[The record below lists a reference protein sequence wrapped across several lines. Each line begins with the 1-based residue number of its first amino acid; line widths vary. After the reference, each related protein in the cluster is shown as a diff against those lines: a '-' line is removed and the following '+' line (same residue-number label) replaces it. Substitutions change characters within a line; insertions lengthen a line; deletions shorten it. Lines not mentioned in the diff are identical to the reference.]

1 MAEIE
6 TKSQVTETTE
16 LTPEVRD
23 GIAKAISNW
32 IDDNSKEFEHIKS
45 IRKGLVGNEAI
56 RRDSID
62 LLLKKSRYAQI
73 FFNTKYHNGKIDIE
87 HNLKDGFLGE
97 VLQGV
102 MQDLD
107 CQKKGETVHDAIN
120 RYCDSINIE
129 ELKDCKTQIQNSL
142 GIAKNERNKT
152 GSHPNKGT
160 GMPATDDDWRETW
173 RKHIVVLLIIG
184 FVEYHKE
191 KQNREIVGE
200 RKIEDIIK
208 DCLSKWYD
216 EPDHQS
222 FNGVYPDFKKEFID
236 KKKNQIIQEII
247 PILNKK
253 SMHRPLHSIISSL
266 NEKQELVT
274 AEGFPDMGKF
284 AKELLYYTNCS
295 IYSNVYGG
303 CAVENSSFD
312 NGFVLLEK
320 LCTHIGKVNKSAITE
335 IENGIRNIAQINAD
349 FEDFNVYFFRTLF
362 LIGALKLCIKE
373 MKSGVLF
380 FTKDANVKVK
390 LYEKAREI
398 DLSKEDNPYYWNNFQ
413 SLFKFNDQRQD
424 NASANCGNK
433 SKNKSITIKKSR
445 WCIVLIYFPDKGE
458 NKMEV
463 VKETNFPGLENLD
476 ELWQEFIKV
485 PEIENG
491 NGGGDGGSIGGN
503 PPIPTGN
510 PLQQNKQAFN
520 DYKEKIKS
528 GLYDD
533 FGVFIDHVN
542 ELVKA
547 IDSLSYDENKGL
559 DGNKTAVDTEEKK
572 IRIELVNLRNQSF
585 QERNQKDFKKCKEEY
600 IKKIQKLSESNGNY
614 YELIAKAQKEIEE
627 QQYDDLKD
635 FSSNEIALKNILEE
649 LNFNL
654 HEREA
659 FEKEK
664 QSLLSELE
672 QLDCK
677 SKKGAFLKANA
688 KERITDL
695 RYDEFRADKV
705 ALMNIMVQL
714 KKDLAKIGFLDISI
728 EKTIIITQW
737 IDKNWKWCALAL
749 CTIVLAIVL
758 FVVFDGDDR
767 VRIPIDEAV
776 PSLESKSWRISEM
789 DSKSVFG
796 SAEVSSV
803 DGSNTHYSLRHIT
816 ETGKEIIVTFNV
828 DWQTGTA
835 MSPELG
841 EGKIEKD
848 SKLNTIKII
857 FEEWTISRYY

>member
-1 MAEIE
+1 MKDVEQVLKAINNWIANEDNLKVKYVDITTIPTLYNEMINPGEIRDDAIRYFFDKSEVTRHFFDAIIIDGEIDFNREPVFRDAGFVGTYEGIFIELKFKNNTLEDNIDKYYSRNLIFADLDSTVKSRLHGVRRWRNKIHPDKNTGKRTTDEEWRKAWTAYVIGILIIAYIEYKKKLKEEQIMNPLKEWYKKNNQSVLNVIYDKFKEYYLKDDLYINHVNNIIFRNITLYKSLAEIYNLLDE
-6 TKSQVTETTE
+6 RQCLVSTEGLPDLVSFIKLFVFE
-16 LTPEVRD
+16 AN
-23 GIAKAISNW
+23 GYIYKNAYNSINCN
-32 IDDNSKEFEHIKS
+32 DDEIQSLDN
-45 IRKGLVGNEAI
+45 G
-56 RRDSID
+56 ID
-62 LLLKKSRYAQI
+62 LLGKLCIQTCYKNEEIVVEVRSCCNEIANMANKDNNIQI
-73 FFNTKYHNGKIDIE
+73 FNTH
-87 HNLKDGFLGE
+87 
-97 VLQGV
+97 
-102 MQDLD
+102 
-107 CQKKGETVHDAIN
+107 
-120 RYCDSINIE
+120 
-129 ELKDCKTQIQNSL
+129 
-142 GIAKNERNKT
+142 
-152 GSHPNKGT
+152 
-160 GMPATDDDWRETW
+160 
-173 RKHIVVLLIIG
+173 
-184 FVEYHKE
+184 
-191 KQNREIVGE
+191 
-200 RKIEDIIK
+200 
-208 DCLSKWYD
+208 
-216 EPDHQS
+216 
-222 FNGVYPDFKKEFID
+222 
-236 KKKNQIIQEII
+236 
-247 PILNKK
+247 
-253 SMHRPLHSIISSL
+253 
-266 NEKQELVT
+266 
-274 AEGFPDMGKF
+274 
-284 AKELLYYTNCS
+284 
-295 IYSNVYGG
+295 
-303 CAVENSSFD
+303 
-312 NGFVLLEK
+312 
-320 LCTHIGKVNKSAITE
+320 
-335 IENGIRNIAQINAD
+335 
-349 FEDFNVYFFRTLF
+349 FFRALF
-362 LIGALKLCIKE
+362 LIAALKQAVSMASTGACYYTETKRVRINRNGKDNNYDELREKE
-373 MKSGVLF
+373 
-380 FTKDANVKVK
+380 
-390 LYEKAREI
+390 
-398 DLSKEDNPYYWNNFQ
+398 
-413 SLFKFNDQRQD
+413 SLFQIAYDPKTRDGDKPLRPIIEWKGD
-424 NASANCGNK
+424 NKHNLE
-433 SKNKSITIKKSR
+433 IQLEKKKWS
-445 WCIVLIYFPDKGE
+445 IVLIYISPDGQLQKRI
-458 NKMEV
+458 KKV
-463 VKETNFPGLENLD
+463 DFPGLEDLNK
-476 ELWQEFIKV
+476 LWKEFLQV
-485 PEIENG
+485 PETEDGDGDG
-491 NGGGDGGSIGGN
+491 NGGNTGVDGGN
-503 PPIPTGN
+503 PPIPTPP

-547 IDSLSYDENKGL
+547 IDGLSYDENKGL

-585 QERNQKDFKKCKEEY
+585 QERNQKDFEKCKEEY